1 MFSEY
6 PALYQVSH
14 GFMWVIFAVLTV
26 MFLFALI
33 KVIQGPRAV
42 DRLFGA
48 NVLGGLAISAIA
60 VLSWALD
67 EAFYLDIALVY
78 AMISFLAVI
87 LLSKIYIGAEIE
99 RELKEEDEGI
109 VREHKWFNALKRVL
123 EKEEE

>member
-109 VREHKWFNALKRVL
+109 VREHKWFNTLKRVL